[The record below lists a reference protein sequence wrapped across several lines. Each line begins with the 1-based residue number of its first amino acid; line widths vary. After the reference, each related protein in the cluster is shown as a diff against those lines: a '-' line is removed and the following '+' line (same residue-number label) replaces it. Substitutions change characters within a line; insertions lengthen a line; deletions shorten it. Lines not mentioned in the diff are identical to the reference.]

1 MTSEKHALEKGGFNF
16 YIVVTL
22 SILPGDKTE
31 DHIGVSELLLA
42 EAINGVLFAL
52 FSGQPLMIVGLTGP
66 VLVFEEE
73 LYKVMNK

>member
-16 YIVVTL
+16 YIVVTR

-31 DHIGVSELLLA
+31 GHIGVSELLLA
-42 EAINGVLFAL
+42 AAINGVLFAL